1 MKLTFDIGI
10 DDMMAYQAHHYDT
23 SPGIKRLLKRR
34 RLMLV
39 VVVVCIALL
48 LAMGLNELRWIG
60 LSVYA
65 VLVAVILFFDRNG
78 DSYRNQWLKQVR
90 AQIDVPENAGNYRQ
104 RTMVFEDDKV
114 TVDTDVA
121 SSTLR
126 WEAFTAAEQTTD
138 YFFMSLSAQQAY
150 VIPKRV
156 MTGAQ
161 VEELTQL
168 LNNKIKK

>member
-1 MKLTFDIGI
+1 MELTFDIGI

-23 SPGIKRLLKRR
+23 SPAIQRLLKRR

-78 DSYRNQWLKQVR
+78 DSYRKQWLKQVR
-90 AQIDVPENAGNYRQ
+90 AQVDVPENAGNYRP

-114 TVDTDVA
+114 IVTTDVA
-121 SSTLR
+121 NSTLL
-126 WEAFTAAEQTTD
+126 WGAFTAAEQTPD
-138 YFFMSLSAQQAY
+138 YIFLSLSAQQAY
-150 VIPKRV
+150 IIPKRV
-156 MTGAQ
+156 MTQAQ
-161 VEELTQL
+161 VGELTQL

>member
-1 MKLTFDIGI
+1 MELTFDIGI

-34 RLMLV
+34 RLMVV

-65 VLVAVILFFDRNG
+65 ALVVVILFFDRKG
-78 DSYRNQWLKQVR
+78 YRNQWLKQVR

>member
-23 SPGIKRLLKRR
+23 SLGIKRLLKRR

-65 VLVAVILFFDRNG
+65 ALVVVILFFDRKG
-78 DSYRNQWLKQVR
+78 YRNQWLKQVR